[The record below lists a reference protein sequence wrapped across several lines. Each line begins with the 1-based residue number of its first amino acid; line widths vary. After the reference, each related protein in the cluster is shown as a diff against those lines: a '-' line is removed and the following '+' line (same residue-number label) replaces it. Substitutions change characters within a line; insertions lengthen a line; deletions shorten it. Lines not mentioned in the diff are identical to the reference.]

1 MSVDGLKLVHRCLNC
16 KFEQTEDYQGSAVLI
31 ASNTAGEDTAYQRY
45 MTPYI
50 KHDPTLPRVKNI
62 VCVNEACTKPAG
74 VDNQVIYI
82 KYDYRN
88 LNYLYFCC
96 HCDHFWRRG

>member
-1 MSVDGLKLVHRCLNC
+1 
-16 KFEQTEDYQGSAVLI
+16 
-31 ASNTAGEDTAYQRY
+31 
-45 MTPYI
+45 
-50 KHDPTLPRVKNI
+50 
-62 VCVNEACTKPAG
+62 